1 MGSLIMPARLTSFI
15 MVLAVLI
22 GLAFPHS
29 ASAHN
34 VSKRDASFVQATK
47 GAAIAPFVYL
57 GAKHMV
63 TGYDHLAFLVGVI
76 FFLYRLKDVVMYVSL
91 FTIGHSITLLAGV
104 LGNIHANSYVIDAI
118 IGFSV
123 VYKAFDNMDGFRRFL
138 GFEPNTKIAVLIFGL
153 FHGFGL
159 ATKLQELDL
168 AKNGLI
174 TNIVS
179 FNVGVE
185 IGQVLALT
193 AVLLALSFW
202 RTRSG
207 FYRHAFA
214 TNAVLMTVGFVLTGY
229 QIAGYYLGA

>member
-1 MGSLIMPARLTSFI
+1 MLSRAAVFI
-15 MVLAVLI
+15 AIVIIAAGCL
-22 GLAFPHS
+22 FPGS

-34 VSKRDASFVQATK
+34 VSKRDASFVQANK

-76 FFLYRLKDVVMYVSL
+76 FFLYKMKDIVAYVSL

-104 LGNIHANSYVIDAI
+104 LGGIHANPYIIDAI
-118 IGFSV
+118 IGLSV
-123 VYKAFDNMDGFRRFL
+123 AYKAFENMDGFKRLF
-138 GFEPNTKIAVLIFGL
+138 GVQPNTKIAVLIFGL

-168 AKNGLI
+168 ARNGLV

-185 IGQVLALT
+185 IGQVVALT
-193 AVLLALSFW
+193 AVLIVLSFW

-207 FYRHAFA
+207 FLRHAFA
-214 TNAVLMTVGFVLTGY
+214 TNATLMAAGFMLTGY
-229 QIAGYYLGA
+229 QIAGYYLGS